1 MNCEKLSL
9 NERINILKMIL
20 YFDESGLKL
29 SDIAETMK
37 IPKTDVR
44 KDLEVMSEEVK
55 KDGIRLVYEN
65 YKGYRLTGNKG
76 DLLVKR
82 VGIIEDIIRE
92 LKETGDFFNREK
104 STTWH
109 REEYFYGYIKYEN
122 MEITRKFL
130 ELIEKELSLK
140 IDEGNYNRVFS
151 YILMLINF
159 DELYDNMEE
168 LLSRNFLFHTPEYLA
183 VERILGK
190 LFRENDRKE
199 KIKEANLLLITDLIM
214 GIGVNGLKNDTFYK
228 WINEEAVVEKIIEKV
243 SEMINLDLKEDRILI
258 TGLVD
263 NLKSSIYRINNDI
276 QIINSVF
283 KDLILNRDKN
293 IAIVKKAI
301 EETEKEFKI
310 NFTEY
315 EIASM
320 AYQIKSSIKRTKRKN
335 IKKVLLICGL
345 GYGSSKILEESLKEN
360 YELDIVDIIPYYLAD
375 DLIPGY
381 KEVDFILSTI
391 EIHRQFEVSYGIP
404 IIKINPIMQDEDFE
418 RLAEYGIEKNRTSL
432 SLKKLVSIIESN
444 AEINDKQKL
453 IENLKDGIFMSLN
466 KLYVFKV
473 TENGME
479 KKLNTH
485 DIDFEDKIVNDIQKT
500 GHTLRKLLKK
510 ESVKFIEGAEDWKEA
525 ILQSGNLLVSN
536 RKVTS
541 EYVKEMIELVE
552 KHGPYIVIEEGIAMP
567 HAGIS
572 ENVLETGISLL
583 VVKERVALPEGR
595 NANIFL
601 SFAAKNKNDN
611 IDIMNDLFEL
621 ITKHKFIDEVSKM
634 KSYGQLEQYFKEVVK

>member
-37 IPKTDVR
+37 IPKADVR

-55 KDGIRLVYEN
+55 KDGIRLIYEN

-140 IDEGNYNRVFS
+140 IDEENYNRVFS
-151 YILMLINF
+151 YILILINF

-418 RLAEYGIEKNRTSL
+418 RLAEYGIEKNRISV

-453 IENLKDGIFMSLN
+453 IENLKD
-466 KLYVFKV
+466 
-473 TENGME
+473 E
-479 KKLNTH
+479 
-485 DIDFEDKIVNDIQKT
+485 FEDKIVNDIKKT

-510 ESVKFIEGAEDWKEA
+510 ENVKFIEGAEDWKEA

>member
-29 SDIAETMK
+29 SDIAETME

-183 VERILGK
+183 IERILGK

-199 KIKEANLLLITDLIM
+199 KTKEANLLLITDLIM

-418 RLAEYGIEKNRTSL
+418 RLAEYGIEKNRTSV
-432 SLKKLVSIIESN
+432 SLKKLISIIESN

-453 IENLKDGIFMSLN
+453 IDSLKD
-466 KLYVFKV
+466 
-473 TENGME
+473 E
-479 KKLNTH
+479 
-485 DIDFEDKIVNDIQKT
+485 FEDKIVNDIQKT

-510 ESVKFIEGAEDWKEA
+510 ENVKFIEGAENWKEA

-536 RKVTS
+536 KKVTS

-572 ENVLETGISLL
+572 ENVLETGIALL
-583 VVKERVALPEGR
+583 VVKEKVALPEGR

-634 KSYGQLEQYFKEVVK
+634 KSYGQLEQYFKEVIK

>member
-183 VERILGK
+183 IERILGK

-199 KIKEANLLLITDLIM
+199 KTKEANLLLITDLIM

-418 RLAEYGIEKNRTSL
+418 KLAEYGIEKNRTSL

-453 IENLKDGIFMSLN
+453 IDSLKD
-466 KLYVFKV
+466 
-473 TENGME
+473 E
-479 KKLNTH
+479 
-485 DIDFEDKIVNDIQKT
+485 FEDKIVNDIQKT

-510 ESVKFIEGAEDWKEA
+510 ENVKFIEGAEDWKEA

>member
-44 KDLEVMSEEVK
+44 KDLEIMSEELR

-130 ELIEKELSLK
+130 ELIEKELNLK
-140 IDEGNYNRVFS
+140 IDEEIYNRVFS

-199 KIKEANLLLITDLIM
+199 KIKKANLLLITDLIM
-214 GIGVNGLKNDTFYK
+214 GIGVNGLKDDTFYK
-228 WINEEAVVEKIIEKV
+228 WINEEAVVEEIIGKV
-243 SEMINLDLKEDRILI
+243 SGMINLDLKEDRILI

-301 EETEKEFKI
+301 EKTEKEFKI
-310 NFTEY
+310 NFTDY

-418 RLAEYGIEKNRTSL
+418 RLSEYGIEKNKANV
-432 SLKKLVSIIESN
+432 SLKKLISIIESN

-453 IENLKDGIFMSLN
+453 IDSLKD
-466 KLYVFKV
+466 
-473 TENGME
+473 E
-479 KKLNTH
+479 
-485 DIDFEDKIVNDIQKT
+485 FEDKIVNDIQKT

-510 ESVKFIEGAEDWKEA
+510 ENVKFIEGAEKWKEA

-536 RKVTS
+536 KKVTS

-572 ENVLETGISLL
+572 ENVLETGIALL
-583 VVKERVALPEGR
+583 VVKEKVALPEGR

-634 KSYGQLEQYFKEVVK
+634 KSYDQLEQYFKEVVK

>member
-44 KDLEVMSEEVK
+44 KDLEVMSEELG

-65 YKGYRLTGNKG
+65 YKGYKLTGNKG

-140 IDEGNYNRVFS
+140 IDEEIYNRVFS
-151 YILMLINF
+151 YILMLVNF

-214 GIGVNGLKNDTFYK
+214 GIGVNGLKDDTFYK
-228 WINEEAVVEKIIEKV
+228 WINEEAVVEEIVEKV
-243 SEMINLDLKEDRILI
+243 SGMINLDLKEDRILI

-310 NFTEY
+310 NFTDY

-418 RLAEYGIEKNRTSL
+418 RLSEYGIEKNKANV
-432 SLKKLVSIIESN
+432 SLKKLISIIESN

-453 IENLKDGIFMSLN
+453 IDSLKD
-466 KLYVFKV
+466 
-473 TENGME
+473 E
-479 KKLNTH
+479 
-485 DIDFEDKIVNDIQKT
+485 FEDKIVNDIQKT

-510 ESVKFIEGAEDWKEA
+510 ENVKFIEGAENWKEA

-536 RKVTS
+536 KKVTS

>member
-55 KDGIRLVYEN
+55 KDGIRLIYEN

-301 EETEKEFKI
+301 GEMEKEFKI
-310 NFTEY
+310 NFTDY

-404 IIKINPIMQDEDFE
+404 IIKINPIIQDEDFE

-453 IENLKDGIFMSLN
+453 IENLKD
-466 KLYVFKV
+466 
-473 TENGME
+473 E
-479 KKLNTH
+479 
-485 DIDFEDKIVNDIQKT
+485 FEDKIVNDIQKT

-510 ESVKFIEGAEDWKEA
+510 ENVKFIEGAEDWKEA

-536 RKVTS
+536 KKVTS

-583 VVKERVALPEGR
+583 VVKEKVALPEGR

>member
-199 KIKEANLLLITDLIM
+199 EIKKANLLLITDLIM

-283 KDLILNRDKN
+283 KDLILNREKN

-453 IENLKDGIFMSLN
+453 IENLKD
-466 KLYVFKV
+466 
-473 TENGME
+473 E
-479 KKLNTH
+479 
-485 DIDFEDKIVNDIQKT
+485 FEDKIVNDIQKT

-510 ESVKFIEGAEDWKEA
+510 ENVKFIEGAEDWKEA

>member
-29 SDIAETMK
+29 SDIAGTME

-44 KDLEVMSEEVK
+44 KDLEVMSEELG

-65 YKGYRLTGNKG
+65 YKGYKLTGNKG

-104 STTWH
+104 SAAWH
-109 REEYFYGYIKYEN
+109 KEEYFYGYIKYEN

-190 LFRENDRKE
+190 LFKENDRKE
-199 KIKEANLLLITDLIM
+199 KIKKVNLLLITDLIM

-263 NLKSSIYRINNDI
+263 NLKSSIYRISNDI

-293 IAIVKKAI
+293 ITIVKKAI

-310 NFTEY
+310 NFTDY

-404 IIKINPIMQDEDFE
+404 IIKINPIMQEEDFE
-418 RLAEYGIEKNRTSL
+418 RLTEYGIEKNKANV
-432 SLKKLVSIIESN
+432 SLKKLISIIESN

-453 IENLKDGIFMSLN
+453 IDSLKD
-466 KLYVFKV
+466 
-473 TENGME
+473 E
-479 KKLNTH
+479 
-485 DIDFEDKIVNDIQKT
+485 FEDKIVNDIQKT

-510 ESVKFIEGAEDWKEA
+510 ENVKFIERAEDWKEA

-536 RKVTS
+536 RKVTL
-541 EYVKEMIELVE
+541 EYIKEMIELVE

-583 VVKERVALPEGR
+583 VVKEKVALPEGR

-634 KSYGQLEQYFKEVVK
+634 KSYGQFEQYFKEVIK

>member
-190 LFRENDRKE
+190 LFKGNDRKE
-199 KIKEANLLLITDLIM
+199 KIKKANLLLITDLIM
-214 GIGVNGLKNDTFYK
+214 GIGVNGLKDDTFYK

-258 TGLVD
+258 TGFVD

-391 EIHRQFEVSYGIP
+391 EIHRQFEVSYEIP
-404 IIKINPIMQDEDFE
+404 IIKINPIMQDEDFK
-418 RLAEYGIEKNRTSL
+418 RLAEYGIEKNKTNV
-432 SLKKLVSIIESN
+432 SLKKLISIIESS

-453 IENLKDGIFMSLN
+453 IDSLKD
-466 KLYVFKV
+466 
-473 TENGME
+473 E
-479 KKLNTH
+479 
-485 DIDFEDKIVNDIQKT
+485 FEDKIVNDIQKT

-510 ESVKFIEGAEDWKEA
+510 ENVKFIEGIEDWKEA

-567 HAGIS
+567 HAGVS

-583 VVKERVALPEGR
+583 VVKEKVALPEGR

>member
-37 IPKTDVR
+37 IPKMDVR

-360 YELDIVDIIPYYLAD
+360 YEIDIVDIIPYYLAD

-404 IIKINPIMQDEDFE
+404 IIKINPIMQEEDFE
-418 RLAEYGIEKNRTSL
+418 RLAEYGIEKNKANV
-432 SLKKLVSIIESN
+432 SLKKLISIIESN

-453 IENLKDGIFMSLN
+453 IDSLKD
-466 KLYVFKV
+466 
-473 TENGME
+473 E
-479 KKLNTH
+479 
-485 DIDFEDKIVNDIQKT
+485 FEDKIVNDIQKT

-510 ESVKFIEGAEDWKEA
+510 ENVKFIEGAEDWKEA

-572 ENVLETGISLL
+572 ENVLETGIALL
-583 VVKERVALPEGR
+583 VVKEKVALPEGR

>member
-9 NERINILKMIL
+9 NERLNILKMIL

-29 SDIAETMK
+29 SDIAGTME
-37 IPKTDVR
+37 IPKADVR
-44 KDLEVMSEEVK
+44 KDLEIMSEELK
-55 KDGIRLVYEN
+55 KDGIKLIYEN
-65 YKGYRLTGNKG
+65 YKGYKLTGNKG
-76 DLLVKR
+76 NLLVKR
-82 VGIIEDIIRE
+82 LEIIENIIRE
-92 LKETGDFFNREK
+92 LKETGDFFN
-104 STTWH
+104 SGDSVTWH
-109 REEYFYGYIKYEN
+109 SEEYFYGYIKYEN
-122 MEITRKFL
+122 LEITRNFL
-130 ELIEKELSLK
+130 ELIGKELSLE
-140 IDEGNYNRVFS
+140 IDEENYNRVFS

-159 DELYDNMEE
+159 DELYDNKEE

-190 LFRENDRKE
+190 LFKENDRKE
-199 KIKEANLLLITDLIM
+199 SPKEAKLLLITDLIM
-214 GIGVNGLKNDTFYK
+214 GINISGLKDDIFYK
-228 WINEEAVVEKIIEKV
+228 WINEEAVAEEITDKI
-243 SEMINLDLKEDRILI
+243 SDMINLNLRGDKILI
-258 TGLVD
+258 TGLID
-263 NLKSSIYRINNDI
+263 NLKFSIYRIKNDI

-283 KDLILNRDKN
+283 KDLILNKDKN
-293 IAIVKKAI
+293 IEIVKKAV

-315 EIASM
+315 ELAAM
-320 AYQIKSSIKRTKRKN
+320 AYLVRASIKRTKRNN

-418 RLAEYGIEKNRTSL
+418 KLAEYGIEKNRTSL

-453 IENLKDGIFMSLN
+453 IENLKD
-466 KLYVFKV
+466 
-473 TENGME
+473 E
-479 KKLNTH
+479 
-485 DIDFEDKIVNDIQKT
+485 FEDKIVNDIKKT

-510 ESVKFIEGAEDWKEA
+510 ENVKFIEGAEDWKEA

-634 KSYGQLEQYFKEVVK
+634 KSYGQLEQYFKEVIK

>member
-37 IPKTDVR
+37 IPKMDVR

-310 NFTEY
+310 NFTDY

-360 YELDIVDIIPYYLAD
+360 YEIDIVDIIPYYLAD

-404 IIKINPIMQDEDFE
+404 IIKINPIMQEEDFE
-418 RLAEYGIEKNRTSL
+418 RLAEYGIEKNKANV
-432 SLKKLVSIIESN
+432 SLKKLISIIESN

-453 IENLKDGIFMSLN
+453 IDSLKD
-466 KLYVFKV
+466 
-473 TENGME
+473 E
-479 KKLNTH
+479 
-485 DIDFEDKIVNDIQKT
+485 FEDKIVNDIQKT
-500 GHTLRKLLKK
+500 GHILRKLLKK
-510 ESVKFIEGAEDWKEA
+510 ENVKFIEKTEDWKEA

-567 HAGIS
+567 HAGMS
-572 ENVLETGISLL
+572 ENVLETGVSLL

-621 ITKHKFIDEVSKM
+621 ITKYKFIDEVSKM
-634 KSYGQLEQYFKEVVK
+634 KSYGQLEQYFKEVIK

>member
-37 IPKTDVR
+37 IPKMDVR

-130 ELIEKELSLK
+130 ELIGNELNLK

-190 LFRENDRKE
+190 LFKGNDRKE
-199 KIKEANLLLITDLIM
+199 KIKKANLLLITDLIM
-214 GIGVNGLKNDTFYK
+214 GIGVNGLKDDTFYK
-228 WINEEAVVEKIIEKV
+228 WINEEAVVEEIVEKV
-243 SEMINLDLKEDRILI
+243 SGMINLDLKEDRILI
-258 TGLVD
+258 TGLID
-263 NLKSSIYRINNDI
+263 NLKFSIYRINNDI

-320 AYQIKSSIKRTKRKN
+320 AYQIKASIKRTKRKN

-360 YELDIVDIIPYYLAD
+360 YDLDIVDIIPYYLAD

-404 IIKINPIMQDEDFE
+404 IIKINPIMQEEDFE
-418 RLAEYGIEKNRTSL
+418 RLAEYGIEKNKTSV
-432 SLKKLVSIIESN
+432 SLKKLISIIESS

-453 IENLKDGIFMSLN
+453 IDSLKD
-466 KLYVFKV
+466 
-473 TENGME
+473 E
-479 KKLNTH
+479 
-485 DIDFEDKIVNDIQKT
+485 FEDKIVNDIQKT

-510 ESVKFIEGAEDWKEA
+510 ENVKFIDEAENWKEA
-525 ILQSGNLLVSN
+525 IFQSGDLLVSN
-536 RKVTS
+536 KKVTS
-541 EYVKEMIELVE
+541 EYVHEMIELVE

-583 VVKERVALPEGR
+583 VVKEKVELPEGR

-634 KSYGQLEQYFKEVVK
+634 KSYSQLEQYFKEVIK

>member
-9 NERINILKMIL
+9 NERLNILKMIL

-29 SDIAETMK
+29 SDIAGTME
-37 IPKTDVR
+37 IPKADVR
-44 KDLEVMSEEVK
+44 KDLEIMSEELK
-55 KDGIRLVYEN
+55 KDGIKLIYEN
-65 YKGYRLTGNKG
+65 YKGYKLTGNKG
-76 DLLVKR
+76 NLLVKR
-82 VGIIEDIIRE
+82 LEIIEDIIRE
-92 LKETGDFFNREK
+92 LKETGDFFN
-104 STTWH
+104 SGDSGTWH
-109 REEYFYGYIKYEN
+109 SEEYFYGYIKYEN
-122 MEITRKFL
+122 LEITRDFL
-130 ELIEKELSLK
+130 ELIGKELGLE
-140 IDEGNYNRVFS
+140 IDEENYNRVFS

-159 DELYDNMEE
+159 DELYGNKEE

-190 LFRENDRKE
+190 LFKENDRKE
-199 KIKEANLLLITDLIM
+199 SPKKAKLLLITDLIM
-214 GIGVNGLKNDTFYK
+214 GINISGLKDDIFYK
-228 WINEEAVVEKIIEKV
+228 WINEEAVAEEITDKI
-243 SEMINLDLKEDRILI
+243 SDMINLNLRGDKILI
-258 TGLVD
+258 TGLID
-263 NLKSSIYRINNDI
+263 NLKFSIYRIKNDI

-283 KDLILNRDKN
+283 KDLILNKDKN
-293 IAIVKKAI
+293 IEIVKKAV

-315 EIASM
+315 ELAAM
-320 AYQIKSSIKRTKRKN
+320 AYLVRASIKRTKRNN

-453 IENLKDGIFMSLN
+453 IENLKD
-466 KLYVFKV
+466 
-473 TENGME
+473 E
-479 KKLNTH
+479 
-485 DIDFEDKIVNDIQKT
+485 FEDKIVNDIQKT
-500 GHTLRKLLKK
+500 GHTLKKLLKK
-510 ESVKFIEGAEDWKEA
+510 ENVKFIDEAENWKEA
-525 ILQSGNLLVSN
+525 IFQSGDLLVSN
-536 RKVTS
+536 KKVTS
-541 EYVKEMIELVE
+541 EYVEEMIELVE
-552 KHGPYIVIEEGIAMP
+552 KHGPYIVLEEGIAMP

-572 ENVLETGISLL
+572 ENVLETGISML
-583 VVKERVALPEGR
+583 VVNEKVSLPEGR

-621 ITKHKFIDEVSKM
+621 ITKYEFIDKVSKM
-634 KSYGQLEQYFKEVVK
+634 KNYSQLETYLEEIIK

>member
-130 ELIEKELSLK
+130 ELIEKELNLK

-151 YILMLINF
+151 YILMLVNF

-263 NLKSSIYRINNDI
+263 NLKSSIYRINNEI

-283 KDLILNRDKN
+283 KDLILNREKN

-404 IIKINPIMQDEDFE
+404 IIKINPIMQDEDFG
-418 RLAEYGIEKNRTSL
+418 RLAEYGIEKNKANV
-432 SLKKLVSIIESN
+432 SLKKLISIIESN

-453 IENLKDGIFMSLN
+453 IDSLKD
-466 KLYVFKV
+466 
-473 TENGME
+473 E
-479 KKLNTH
+479 
-485 DIDFEDKIVNDIQKT
+485 FEDKIVNDIQKT

-510 ESVKFIEGAEDWKEA
+510 ENVKFIEKTEDWKEA

-572 ENVLETGISLL
+572 ENVLETGVSLL

-634 KSYGQLEQYFKEVVK
+634 KSYGQLEQYFKEVIK

>member
-37 IPKTDVR
+37 IPKADVR
-44 KDLEVMSEEVK
+44 KDLEVMSEELG

-65 YKGYRLTGNKG
+65 YKGYKLTGNKG

-82 VGIIEDIIRE
+82 VGIIEDVIRE

-104 STTWH
+104 STTWY

-130 ELIEKELSLK
+130 ELIEKELSLR
-140 IDEGNYNRVFS
+140 IDEENYNRVFS
-151 YILMLINF
+151 YILMLVNF

-214 GIGVNGLKNDTFYK
+214 GIGVNGLKDSTFYK
-228 WINEEAVVEKIIEKV
+228 WINEEAVVEEIIGKV
-243 SEMINLDLKEDRILI
+243 SGMINLDLKEDRILI

-310 NFTEY
+310 NFTDY

-360 YELDIVDIIPYYLAD
+360 YEIDIVDIIPYYLAD

-404 IIKINPIMQDEDFE
+404 IIKINPIMQEEDFE
-418 RLAEYGIEKNRTSL
+418 RLAEYGIEKNKANV
-432 SLKKLVSIIESN
+432 SLKKLISIIESN

-453 IENLKDGIFMSLN
+453 IDSLKD
-466 KLYVFKV
+466 
-473 TENGME
+473 E
-479 KKLNTH
+479 
-485 DIDFEDKIVNDIQKT
+485 FEDKIVNDIQKT

-510 ESVKFIEGAEDWKEA
+510 ENMKFIEGVEDWKEA
-525 ILQSGNLLVSN
+525 ILQSGNLLISN

-567 HAGIS
+567 HAGVS

-583 VVKERVALPEGR
+583 VVKEKVALPEGR

-634 KSYGQLEQYFKEVVK
+634 KSYGQLEQYFKEIIK